1 MNPAGHSG
9 TSESNTPHTE
19 GERFG
24 ERWNTQQSDLP
35 PDALTGEM
43 GEPAGDI
50 EIVAVEV
57 TGLPPAGLTQE
68 ELDELSELSQ
78 PSGGW
83 FRWWYIPAVLVP
95 AAAGVA
101 TTLWLVNRRR
111 QPAVVQ
117 SYRGVADRVRGW
129 RDDLAGQQA
138 ARSTQKSVK
147 RGVKSAKSSASDL
160 TSKATAALSGIG
172 ATGLAERA
180 GDAVKDALDDASDAV
195 QDAFDRV
202 RALWERNTP
211 SASSA
216 KRQAKSQ
223 AKTTAAQAT
232 GALSGLWQTITNW
245 SGGMNPRGQI
255 ASARNQARSSLSN
268 ATAPVM
274 SALNTAGARTQGAVQ
289 SVGDSVSSTA
299 RALRAFTF
307 GAVVSSIATYLG
319 ITRRRARK
327 PVMRET
333 ASGRMLPGYWPKFGN
348 RAQQTA
354 AGGRSRR

>member
-78 PSGGW
+78 PSVGW

-101 TTLWLVNRRR
+101 TTLWLINRRR
-111 QPAVVQ
+111 QPAVVR
-117 SYRGVADRVRGW
+117 SYRGLADRARGW
-129 RDDLAGQQA
+129 WDDLTGQRA
-138 ARSTQKSVK
+138 TKTAQKTVK

-160 TSKATAALSGIG
+160 ASKATAALAGIG
-172 ATGLAERA
+172 GASLAERA
-180 GDAVKDALDDASDAV
+180 GDAVKDALDDASDTV

-202 RALWERNTP
+202 RALWERNAP
-211 SASSA
+211 SASGT
-216 KRQAKSQ
+216 KRQAR
-223 AKTTAAQAT
+223 TTAAQAT
-232 GALSGLWQTITNW
+232 GALSGLWQTITDW
-245 SGGMNPRGQI
+245 LEGMNPQAQV

-307 GAVVSSIATYLG
+307 GAIVSSIATYLG

-348 RAQQTA
+348 RAQQAA

>member
-9 TSESNTPHTE
+9 TSDPNTPHTE

-35 PDALTGEM
+35 PEALTGEM

-57 TGLPPAGLTQE
+57 TGLAPSGLTQD
-68 ELDELSELSQ
+68 ELNELSELGQ
-78 PSGGW
+78 TGGGW

-117 SYRGVADRVRGW
+117 TYSGLADRARGW
-129 RDDLAGQQA
+129 WDDLTGQ
-138 ARSTQKSVK
+138 STTKSAKKTVK
-147 RGVKSAKSSASDL
+147 RGVKTAKSSASNL
-160 TSKATAALSGIG
+160 TDKAAAALSGIG
-172 ATGLAERA
+172 AASLAERA

-202 RALWERNTP
+202 RDLWERNTP
-211 SASSA
+211 STSA
-216 KRQAKSQ
+216 TKRQAK
-223 AKTTAAQAT
+223 ATTAQAT
-232 GALSGLWQTITNW
+232 GALSGLWQTITDW
-245 SGGMNPRGQI
+245 FEGVNPQGQI
-255 ASARNQARSSLSN
+255 ASARKQAQSTLSG

-307 GAVVSSIATYLG
+307 GAIVSSIATYLG

-348 RAQQTA
+348 RGQQAA
-354 AGGRSRR
+354 AGGRGHR

>member
-9 TSESNTPHTE
+9 TSEPNTPHTE

-43 GEPAGDI
+43 GEPSGDI

-57 TGLPPAGLTQE
+57 TGLAPSGLTQD
-68 ELDELSELSQ
+68 ELDELGELSQ
-78 PSGGW
+78 TGGGW
-83 FRWWYIPAVLVP
+83 FRWWYVPAVLVP

-117 SYRGVADRVRGW
+117 TYSGLANRARGW
-129 RDDLAGQQA
+129 WDDLTGKSA
-138 ARSTQKSVK
+138 QKTVK
-147 RGVKSAKSSASDL
+147 RGMKSAKSSASNL
-160 TSKATAALSGIG
+160 TDKAAATLSGIG
-172 ATGLAERA
+172 AASLAGRA
-180 GDAVKDALDDASDAV
+180 GDTVKDALDDASDAV

-211 SASSA
+211 STTTT
-216 KRQAKSQ
+216 KRQAKV
-223 AKTTAAQAT
+223 TTAQAT
-232 GALSGLWQTITNW
+232 AALSGVWQTITDW
-245 SGGMNPRGQI
+245 FEGVNPQGQI
-255 ASARNQARSSLSN
+255 ASARNQARSRLSG

-307 GAVVSSIATYLG
+307 GAIVSSIATYLG

-348 RAQQTA
+348 RAQQTP
-354 AGGRSRR
+354 AGGRGRR